1 MREIPSVLSRRSTLE
16 PMNSELEMS
25 LLKPISVNFEANHP
39 SLRISLAL
47 SYVSIIGFAVGCISF
62 QQLPLKQQC

>member
-1 MREIPSVLSRRSTLE
+1 
-16 PMNSELEMS
+16 MNSELEMS